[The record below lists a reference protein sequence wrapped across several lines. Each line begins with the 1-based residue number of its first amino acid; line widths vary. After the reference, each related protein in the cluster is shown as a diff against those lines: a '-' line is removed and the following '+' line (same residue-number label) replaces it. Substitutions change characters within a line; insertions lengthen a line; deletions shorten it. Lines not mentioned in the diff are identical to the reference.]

1 MLQPRPS
8 ITKPLELD
16 AAARRHS
23 RWTAASS
30 RLWKGNHD
38 MTIKATEEL
47 LIRLKQSLGLDLR
60 RPEFTQDDI
69 EQAKADFVES
79 LQRLTEI
86 WGFTLVRKLLQAV
99 LDETRK
105 FEALETMRVDERN
118 YADRS

>member
-1 MLQPRPS
+1 
-8 ITKPLELD
+8 
-16 AAARRHS
+16 
-23 RWTAASS
+23 
-30 RLWKGNHD
+30 